1 MAKGAK
7 ARDPGPRTRA
17 AAAAAAVSLGQRP
30 VLGLRARSE
39 VSVESQFPHLQHE
52 GRGQLS
58 NG

>member
-7 ARDPGPRTRA
+7 ARDPGSRTR

-39 VSVESQFPHLQHE
+39 ISVESQFPHLQHE

-58 NG
+58 NS

>member
-17 AAAAAAVSLGQRP
+17 AAVAAVSLGQRP
-30 VLGLRARSE
+30 ALELRARSE
-39 VSVESQFPHLQHE
+39 VSVEPQFPHLQHE

-58 NG
+58 DG